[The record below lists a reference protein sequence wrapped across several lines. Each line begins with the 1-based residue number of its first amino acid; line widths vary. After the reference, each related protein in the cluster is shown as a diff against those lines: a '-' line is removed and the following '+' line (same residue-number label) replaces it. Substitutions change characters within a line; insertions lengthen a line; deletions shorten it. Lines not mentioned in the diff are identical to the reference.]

1 MKQKKYTKP
10 SRGTILLAEMQW
22 NNMVNDAKRTL
33 VNNHLQNGEF
43 KLNENG
49 QLMFIKGEHNE

>member
-1 MKQKKYTKP
+1 
-10 SRGTILLAEMQW
+10 
-22 NNMVNDAKRTL
+22 MVNDAKRTL

-49 QLMFIKGEHNE
+49 QLIFIKGEHNE